1 MSIWG
6 PLPVENDDA
15 ADWMDEFSEE
25 PTVAALK
32 EAFDD
37 VLSTDSDEY
46 LEIPECSIS
55 IAAASVV
62 RDLFK
67 PDNPHG
73 LEDKDTLA
81 TLSPLLRKL
90 DPAKQVKLIEK
101 AKKCVHLVMHDAERS
116 EILQMMRESPS
127 INKAWLERMN
137 SLFQDLSEIEKS
149 LK

>member
-15 ADWMDEFSEE
+15 ADWMGEFSEE

-55 IAAASVV
+55 IAAASVL
-62 RDLFK
+62 RDVFK
-67 PDNPHG
+67 PDNPHR
-73 LEDKDTLA
+73 LLDEATLA
-81 TLSPLLRKL
+81 TLSPLLRKS
-90 DPAKQVKLIEK
+90 DPAKQVKLFEK
-101 AKKCVHLVMHDAERS
+101 AKKCVHLVVHDAERS
-116 EILQMMRESPS
+116 EIFQMMQESS
-127 INKAWLERMN
+127 AINKAWMESMN
-137 SLFQDLSEIEKS
+137 SLFQDLSEIKKG